1 MYTDFKNKVQE
12 KSRGLQ
18 ELENSLLRCKKDI
31 QKISVNKSELEREQ
45 GKLQL
50 EAETHEMKIQER
62 DQRIVDLNIQG
73 YSEGPFSVGRAN
85 EALEELKKIFAAKAT
100 EGKNGKAEFKGKID
114 ETDTRIKQLEK
125 ELNTYESEITQKRK
139 LMSDNQ
145 RRIQQI
151 AQELHQVG

>member
-1 MYTDFKNKVQE
+1 
-12 KSRGLQ
+12 
-18 ELENSLLRCKKDI
+18 
-31 QKISVNKSELEREQ
+31 
-45 GKLQL
+45 
-50 EAETHEMKIQER
+50 MKIQER